1 MYVSVASNLLAIM
14 KGPDSIIRPDEVQ
27 DDMEPA
33 GRFGD
38 ESLEMACRQGHPVPA
53 EKKSQCF
60 CSYFEQWRISERHW
74 IDKNQIICHKIDEP
88 LCLCAAIKEG
98 WLSDYY
104 LDLILVLGCLI
115 FIDYMNITF
124 ERFDAYLSLFY

>member
-38 ESLEMACRQGHPVPA
+38 KSLEMPCRQVQGYTH
-53 EKKSQCF
+53 
-60 CSYFEQWRISERHW
+60 R
-74 IDKNQIICHKIDEP
+74 
-88 LCLCAAIKEG
+88 
-98 WLSDYY
+98 
-104 LDLILVLGCLI
+104 
-115 FIDYMNITF
+115 
-124 ERFDAYLSLFY
+124 